1 MSIEAQHQEV
11 RNLIEDRRLSLHK
24 NVRWEMADYAVTDP
38 ATPDRDATEN
48 IEEAEAVSSLI
59 AHSDAGAF
67 SSPGGYHDVLI
78 DVDRDVVLVPSSTA
92 GHFHLYIPLGCPWDD
107 YLNFLK
113 AAARIGLVEEGYVSA
128 SESRGATSLRL
139 PWIKKGEEREAVEN
153 GGALPPKRKPADLG
167 KAPF

>member
-1 MSIEAQHQEV
+1 MSVEAQHQEV
-11 RNLIEDRRLSLHK
+11 RNLIEDRHLTLHK

-38 ATPDRDATEN
+38 ATPDRDATTD

-59 AHSDAGAF
+59 RGKSFAPA
-67 SSPGGYHDVLI
+67 PGGFHDVLI
-78 DVDRDVVLVPSSTA
+78 DIDHKAVLIPSSTE

-107 YLNFLK
+107 YLQVLK

-139 PWIKKGEEREAVEN
+139 PWIKKGEEREAIEN
-153 GGALPPKRKPADLG
+153 GGALPPKRKPTEIG